1 MNLQS
6 IVNGSGLYWILYF
19 VTENIYIYIDFFFGV
34 EKKKRKLESSFYRF
48 GGMAEW

>member
-6 IVNGSGLYWILYF
+6 IVNGSGLYWILCF
-19 VTENIYIYIDFFFGV
+19 VTENLYIFFGV
-34 EKKKRKLESSFYRF
+34 EKKKRKLESIFYRF

>member
-19 VTENIYIYIDFFFGV
+19 VTQNLYIYFFS
-34 EKKKRKLESSFYRF
+34 ELKKKKRKLESSFYRF